1 MTHEEYLVKA
11 LALDSKGRVKSR
23 ERNNL
28 DYKQSFGQASWNKY
42 AKTMASF
49 ANNIGGYIVFGIK
62 DNPREIVGVNKAFD
76 SFEQEKFTDLLNT
89 LFSPEIIWDC
99 GTVEVGEKTV
109 GYIYTAP
116 SFEKPVIAIKQEGSE
131 KISSGDVY
139 YRYRARTEK
148 IKYPEMKRI
157 LEERE
162 RQGFERIYKL
172 IETIKNSDTTN
183 LGIINYSNGHFS
195 TPYGVDVTIDKKL
208 VMQVLK
214 KAKYIKGGCLNEVE
228 GSPVLKV
235 TGTIDLADAVPVPDI
250 EPDIQY
256 PYLQKNLSEKLGL
269 IKNQAPALIWYFNMK
284 EDKRFHLEV
293 SSGKQKIHKYS
304 DIALQ
309 FLADKLNEHKL
320 DSDWL
325 SNIVLEYNDYMKA
338 QWVKK

>member
-1 MTHEEYLVKA
+1 MTHEEYLVKT
-11 LALDSKGRVKSR
+11 LSLDERGRVKSR

-28 DYKQSFGQASWNKY
+28 EYKQSFGQLSWNKY

-49 ANNIGGYIVFGIK
+49 ANNIGGYIVFGVK
-62 DNPREIVGVNKAFD
+62 NNPREVIGVNPAFD
-76 SFEQEKFTDLLNT
+76 SFEQERFTDFLNG

-99 GTVEVGEKTV
+99 GIVQIGDKMV
-109 GYIYTAP
+109 GYIYTAE
-116 SFEKPVIAIKQEGSE
+116 SLEKPVVAIKSEGSE

-139 YRYRARTEK
+139 YRYRAKTEK
-148 IKYPEMKRI
+148 IKYPEMKRL

-162 RQGFERIYKL
+162 RKAFERIYKL

-208 VMQVLK
+208 VVQVLK
-214 KAKYIKGGCLNEVE
+214 KAKYIKSGCLNEEE
-228 GSPVLKV
+228 GAPVLKV

-256 PYLQKNLSEKLGL
+256 PYLQKHLSEKLGL
-269 IKNQAPALIWYFNMK
+269 IKNETPALIWYFKMK
-284 EDKRFHLEV
+284 DDKRFHLEV
-293 SSGKQKIHKYS
+293 SSTKQKIHKYS

-309 FLADKLNEHKL
+309 YLADKLNEHKL
-320 DSDWL
+320 NPEWL
-325 SNIVLEYNDYMKA
+325 PNIVAEYNNYRKA
-338 QWVKK
+338 QLDRK

>member
-1 MTHEEYLVKA
+1 MTHEEYLIQV
-11 LALDSKGRVKSR
+11 LSLDERGRIKSR

-28 DYKQSFGQASWNKY
+28 DYKQSFGQSSWNKY

-62 DNPREIVGVNKAFD
+62 DNPREVIGVNPAFD
-76 SFEQEKFTDLLNT
+76 SFEQEKFTDFLNG

-99 GTVEVGEKTV
+99 GTIEIGNKTV
-109 GYIYTAP
+109 GYIYTAE
-116 SFEKPVIAIKQEGSE
+116 SFEKPVMAIRQDGSE

-148 IKYPEMKRI
+148 IKHPEMKRI

-162 RQGFERIYKL
+162 RQNFERIYKL
-172 IETIKNSDTTN
+172 METIKNSETTN
-183 LGIINYSNGHFS
+183 LGIINYANGHFS

-208 VMQVLK
+208 VVQVLK
-214 KAKYIKGGCLNEVE
+214 KAKYIKSGCLSEDE
-228 GSPVLKV
+228 GAPVLRV
-235 TGTIDLADAVPVPDI
+235 TGTIDLADAIPVPDI

-269 IKNQAPALIWYFNMK
+269 VKNQTPALIWQFK
-284 EDKRFHLEV
+284 IKDDKRFHIEM
-293 SSGKQKIHKYS
+293 SSGSQKIHKYS

-309 FLADKLNEHKL
+309 YLADKLNEHKL
-320 DSDWL
+320 DPEWL
-325 SNIVLEYNDYMKA
+325 DNIVLEYNNHMKS
-338 QWVKK
+338 QWVRK